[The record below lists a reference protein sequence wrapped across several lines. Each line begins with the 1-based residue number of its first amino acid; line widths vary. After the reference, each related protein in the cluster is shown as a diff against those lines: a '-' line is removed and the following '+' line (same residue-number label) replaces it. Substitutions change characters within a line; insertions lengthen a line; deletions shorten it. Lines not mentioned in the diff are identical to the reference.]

1 MPWQAGCGAT
11 PSSRD
16 PSFRQQKPEP
26 HLSDNSQS
34 LFPST
39 GAESGSLH
47 HCLSLVRHAETMES
61 LPAEQPEG
69 CPAVL
74 GLWKADGCWRER
86 SDWSGVT
93 GQGGLSW
100 VQAQGIGHE
109 LMTLGLIVAEPST
122 CTDVPGK
129 ADPQRHIP
137 TVVLQSCLLPAQPD
151 RPRCPRAV
159 PTSDGD
165 KWYLGR
171 QSSTAKLCPGSQDQH
186 SPWTGTP
193 QGHQLGWLSLKEGTC
208 ALAAVWGYLGQSATT
223 LTPGP
228 SLFSPLI
235 PGPCPPLPHFSLF
248 SYPGLH
254 N

>member
-1 MPWQAGCGAT
+1 
-11 PSSRD
+11 
-16 PSFRQQKPEP
+16 
-26 HLSDNSQS
+26 
-34 LFPST
+34 
-39 GAESGSLH
+39 
-47 HCLSLVRHAETMES
+47 MES

-74 GLWKADGCWRER
+74 GLWKADGCRRER

-100 VQAQGIGHE
+100 VQAQGISHE

-129 ADPQRHIP
+129 VDPQRHIP
-137 TVVLQSCLLPAQPD
+137 AVLLQSCLLPVQPD